1 MKCFF
6 ILIIILQFVTAN
18 IFLVKISNQT
28 YETNDILQEEYSSA
42 LYEKHRYGSEDN
54 DDEMGLLD
62 YSGYFSE
69 TFRNRRKSKKK
80 RNKKKKKKKKKI
92 RGLIYSDSA
101 NILIC
106 DFQSR

>member
-69 TFRNRRKSKKK
+69 TFRNRRKSFIDLFK
-80 RNKKKKKKKKKI
+80 
-92 RGLIYSDSA
+92 LLSPS
-101 NILIC
+101 
-106 DFQSR
+106 SRFLSSSFSSI